1 MSRDPQPGEIYV
13 QFRPVGQQV
22 QVIAI
27 DAATG
32 IEVSAFGP
40 LSTRQ
45 EDLQQLAVRKLK
57 RRIAQVKSQERES
70 KDSNLY

>member
-1 MSRDPQPGEIYV
+1 MSRDPRPGEIYIE
-13 QFRPVGQQV
+13 FRPVGKQV

-40 LSTRQ
+40 SSTRQ
-45 EDLQQLAVRKLK
+45 EDLQNLAVRKLK
-57 RRIAQVKSQERES
+57 RRIAQVKAAQEGA
-70 KDSNLY
+70 KDPNLY